1 MEFQAALVD
10 GVLKIL
16 PNIVSTPN
24 EQGGNNVVVHA
35 LTPQIEKQLKEQVV
49 LKMAAGEKV
58 NLKIIQNGVTLV
70 ESMEVSS

>member
-35 LTPQIEKQLKEQVV
+35 LTTQIEKQLKEQVV